1 MAWTPGADMT
11 DDDIRLVEQLAETLS
26 RQQIADYFGMSHNT
40 LARICKDQ
48 PEVLDALVR
57 GKANAINRIAKS
69 VVLAAEGGDMK
80 AAAFYLRTQAGW
92 VETNRTEL
100 TGKNGDPVEIDMQWT
115 VEVVE

>member
-1 MAWTPGADMT
+1 MT